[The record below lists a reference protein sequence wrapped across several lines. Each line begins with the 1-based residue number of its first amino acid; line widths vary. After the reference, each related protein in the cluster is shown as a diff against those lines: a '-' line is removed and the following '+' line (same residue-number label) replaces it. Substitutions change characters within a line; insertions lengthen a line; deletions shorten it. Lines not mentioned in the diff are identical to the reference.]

1 MIETQPRL
9 FYKARSINVIVM
21 LLLAFVVLG
30 MDVGDSQGPAALGF
44 AQAAK
49 KVRRKRRRFDAA
61 QAVKDM
67 KDTW

>member
-1 MIETQPRL
+1 
-9 FYKARSINVIVM
+9 VIVM